1 MKHLF
6 LINAIPA
13 FQIQFEGSSP
23 YSINI
28 CKTVRLLES
37 MDSYWSA
44 QQNCAAEHMPLI
56 YYVLNLIPVQIKRLT
71 KLVPGA
77 AYGIISLT
85 TRQHQNPGVKGAAKL
100 CKSNMLTSSLP

>member
-37 MDSYWSA
+37 MDSY
-44 QQNCAAEHMPLI
+44 
-56 YYVLNLIPVQIKRLT
+56 
-71 KLVPGA
+71 
-77 AYGIISLT
+77 
-85 TRQHQNPGVKGAAKL
+85 
-100 CKSNMLTSSLP
+100 